1 MTEFPQV
8 LAGRYEIRDL
18 IGRGGMAEVHLGYDK
33 RLSRII
39 AIKLLRQISPAIP
52 PSRRAS
58 AAKRSR
64 PQL

>member
-39 AIKLLRQISPAIP
+39 AIP